1 MPKSPDANNNPLV
14 IGNIV
19 FGPNADKALSIAYQ
33 EAECRMRNHPPHEG
47 SCKRSA
53 NPPRKDVM
61 NYRACNCSG
70 HGEVSPVD

>member
-1 MPKSPDANNNPLV
+1 MPKSPDANNPSV

-19 FGPNADKALSIAYQ
+19 FGPGVDKAFSIAYQ
-33 EAECRMRNHPPHEG
+33 ETECRMQNHPPHEG

-53 NPPRKDVM
+53 NPSRKDVM

-70 HGEVSPVD
+70 HGKVSPVD